1 MRREAG
7 SSSQNQMGIR
17 AAAGNN
23 SEEDAQVEQIL
34 VRKLIGAAQTGW
46 SLRPRKTVTGA
57 QPSPLFDALVVRTAK
72 LRKVFNA

>member
-1 MRREAG
+1 MEFAKHKY
-7 SSSQNQMGIR
+7 
-17 AAAGNN
+17 
-23 SEEDAQVEQIL
+23 L